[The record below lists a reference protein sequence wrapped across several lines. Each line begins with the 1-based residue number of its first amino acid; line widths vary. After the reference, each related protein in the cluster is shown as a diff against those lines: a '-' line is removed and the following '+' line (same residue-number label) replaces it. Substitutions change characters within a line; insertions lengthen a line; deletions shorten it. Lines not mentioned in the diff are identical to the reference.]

1 MKILLV
7 EDDSANAKLV
17 AKLLDAENYSVDV
30 ATTRKEAQQALDTT
44 HYGLIVLD
52 WNLPDGCGYE
62 LLLEVRE
69 LGIDS
74 QVLMLSANS
83 EVEHRVQ
90 ALNGGADDYLCK
102 PYSQMELLARI
113 NSLLRRSHTQKSS
126 SVTLGDITIERN
138 AKTLLKK
145 GKSIDLTQAEYSIIE
160 ALAFNPNKIFSKFE
174 LSNLLHSEY
183 DNSAMSN
190 VIEVH
195 VKNIRKKTA
204 TKEII
209 KTIRNVG
216 YKIGSI

>member
-7 EDDSANAKLV
+7 EDDNANAKLV
-17 AKLLDAENYSVDV
+17 AKLLNSEGYSVDT
-30 ATTRKEAQQALDTT
+30 ATTAKEAQKSLDTA
-44 HYGLIVLD
+44 HYALIVLD
-52 WNLPDGCGYE
+52 WNLPDGCGYA

-83 EVEHRVQ
+83 EIEHRVQ

-102 PYSQMELLARI
+102 PYSQIELLARI
-113 NSLLRRSHTQKSS
+113 NSLLRRSTTQKSS
-126 SVTLGDITIERN
+126 SVTLGNITIDRN
-138 AKTLLKK
+138 AKTLTKAQQ
-145 GKSIDLTQAEYSIIE
+145 SIDLTQAEYLIIE

-195 VKNIRKKTA
+195 VKNIRKKTGV
-204 TKEII
+204 KELI
-209 KTIRNVG
+209 KTVRNVG
-216 YKIGSI
+216 YKIGSL